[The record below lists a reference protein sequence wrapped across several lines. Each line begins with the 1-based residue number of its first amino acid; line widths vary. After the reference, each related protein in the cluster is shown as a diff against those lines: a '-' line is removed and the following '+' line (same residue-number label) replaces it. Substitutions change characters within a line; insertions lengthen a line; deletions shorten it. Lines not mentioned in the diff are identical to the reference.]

1 MNPQHTT
8 HVNDF
13 VSAVAS
19 AARGAVGGDVWLWIE
34 RASWIAAVIGVL
46 GLIVVI
52 AQIRQ
57 LIRRPK
63 LKIGFPFDPGGN
75 VVHKSQVRDEETIQL
90 SWAQNQAV
98 SDPVQIAV
106 STVNEGDATA
116 QNMLFEV
123 RYPLWLVPVGTHQ
136 LKQVPAVNAWT
147 LAVSG
152 IALNPGATHY
162 IRATFMI
169 PKGRQG
175 FKIHAIVSMQD
186 ARPID
191 KTLSVKLQ

>member
-1 MNPQHTT
+1 MS
-8 HVNDF
+8 DL

-19 AARGAVGGDVWLWIE
+19 AARGTVGGDAWLWIE
-34 RASWIAAVIGVL
+34 RASWIAAVLGVL

-52 AQIRQ
+52 AQIKQ

-63 LKIGFPFDPGGN
+63 LKIGFPFDPGGD
-75 VVHKSQVRDEETIQL
+75 VVHKAEVRDEETIQL
-90 SWAQNQAV
+90 SWTENPPL

-123 RYPLWLVPVGTHQ
+123 RYPLWLVPVGKHQ
-136 LKQVPAVNAWT
+136 LKQVPAVNAWA
-147 LAVSG
+147 LAVPG

-162 IRATFMI
+162 IRATFVI
-169 PKGRQG
+169 PTGHQN

-191 KTLSVKLQ
+191 KTLTVKLQ